1 MKVIIDE
8 RENDLYDKCFSI
20 VNCEGNATNIQL
32 IKQVLPIGDILIRS
46 DENKDIMIIERKSF
60 QDLLSSIKDGRYEE
74 QSYRLTHSSGF
85 PLHSIVYVLE
95 GMFSQL
101 RNVAEKKLVY
111 SCIASLNYFKGFSV
125 MKTSNTRETAELMIW
140 MANKIDRDMIKG
152 KIPWYLLR
160 TSQSSHL
167 PPLTEPHPTETSQQI
182 ETTQQIETID
192 NYCTVVKKNKKEN
205 ITPENIGEILLCQIP
220 GISSVTAISIMKNF
234 NGFPD
239 LLEQLQ
245 NNPTILDGIQY
256 DSNGKMRKINKTCI
270 VNIKKYL
277 CKASVVTTPLL
288 SIHETIPN
296 ASNENTIPIEK
307 TNKTPKTKVKTNV
320 KTKVKTKVQSNANTD
335 TI

>member
-1 MKVIIDE
+1 
-8 RENDLYDKCFSI
+8 
-20 VNCEGNATNIQL
+20 
-32 IKQVLPIGDILIRS
+32 
-46 DENKDIMIIERKSF
+46 MIIERKSF

-125 MKTSNTRETAELMIW
+125 MKTSNTRESAELVIW
-140 MANKIDRDMIKG
+140 MANKIDRDIIKG

-160 TSQSSHL
+160 TSQSAHL
-167 PPLTEPHPTETSQQI
+167 PPLTEPHPDAETIKETEITR
-182 ETTQQIETID
+182 ETEVID

-234 NGFPD
+234 HGFPD

-245 NNPTILDGIQY
+245 NNPNILDGIQY

-270 VNIKKYL
+270 ANIKKYL
-277 CKASVVTTPLL
+277 CKAPVPSPAVSTTE
-288 SIHETIPN
+288 SISTATILHEKVKSKPKK
-296 ASNENTIPIEK
+296 S
-307 TNKTPKTKVKTNV
+307 KTKPNTETN
-320 KTKVKTKVQSNANTD
+320 TL
-335 TI
+335 

>member
-8 RENDLYDKCFSI
+8 RETELFEKCFSI
-20 VNCEGNATNIQL
+20 VNCEGQTTNIQL
-32 IKQVLPIGDILIRS
+32 FKQVLPIGDIIIRS
-46 DENKDIMIIERKSF
+46 DEDKDIMIIERKSF
-60 QDLLSSIKDGRYEE
+60 QDLLASIKDGRYEE

-95 GMFSQL
+95 GLFSQL

-125 MKTSNTRETAELMIW
+125 MKTSNTRESAELIIW
-140 MANKIDRDMIKG
+140 MANKIDRDIIKG

-167 PPLTEPHPTETSQQI
+167 PPLTEPHPEQQQKQ
-182 ETTQQIETID
+182 EQEPEVID

-220 GISSVTAISIMKNF
+220 GISSITAISIMKNF
-234 NGFPD
+234 HGFPD
-239 LLEQLQ
+239 LLEKLQ
-245 NNPTILDGIQY
+245 NNPNILDGIQY
-256 DSNGKMRKINKTCI
+256 ESNGKMRKINKTCI

-277 CKASVVTTPLL
+277 CKASVSTPLL
-288 SIHETIPN
+288 STTETIP
-296 ASNENTIPIEK
+296 AVVDTNTEKGKGKGKSKGKDKAKDKAKDSEK
-307 TNKTPKTKVKTNV
+307 TKSTPNAETN
-320 KTKVKTKVQSNANTD
+320 A
-335 TI
+335 I

>member
-8 RENDLYDKCFSI
+8 RESELFEKCFSI

-32 IKQVLPIGDILIRS
+32 IKQVLPIGDVLIRS
-46 DENKDIMIIERKSF
+46 DEDKDIMIIERKSF

-101 RNVAEKKLVY
+101 RNVAEKKLIY

-125 MKTSNTRETAELMIW
+125 MKTSNTRETAELVIW
-140 MANKIDRDMIKG
+140 MANKIDRDIIKG

-167 PPLTEPHPTETSQQI
+167 PPLTEPHPESHQERETEVV
-182 ETTQQIETID
+182 D

-234 NGFPD
+234 KGFPD
-239 LLEQLQ
+239 LLEQLE
-245 NNPTILDGIQY
+245 NNPSILDGIQY
-256 DSNGKMRKINKTCI
+256 ESNGKMRKINKTCI
-270 VNIKKYL
+270 ANIKKYL
-277 CKASVVTTPLL
+277 CKASIVTAVVNT
-288 SIHETIPN
+288 ET
-296 ASNENTIPIEK
+296 ETV
-307 TNKTPKTKVKTNV
+307 TPKAKAKAKSKSKAKPNIDITT
-320 KTKVKTKVQSNANTD
+320 TD

>member
-8 RENDLYDKCFSI
+8 RESELFEKCFSI

-32 IKQVLPIGDILIRS
+32 IKQVLPIGDVLIRS
-46 DENKDIMIIERKSF
+46 DEDKDIMIIERKSF

-101 RNVAEKKLVY
+101 RNVAEKKLIY

-125 MKTSNTRETAELMIW
+125 MKTSNTRETAELVIW
-140 MANKIDRDMIKG
+140 MANKIDRDIIKG

-167 PPLTEPHPTETSQQI
+167 PPLTEPHPESHQEKETEVV
-182 ETTQQIETID
+182 D

-234 NGFPD
+234 RGFPD
-239 LLEQLQ
+239 LLEQLE

-256 DSNGKMRKINKTCI
+256 ESNGKMRKINKTCI
-270 VNIKKYL
+270 ANIKKYL
-277 CKASVVTTPLL
+277 CKASIVTAVVNT
-288 SIHETIPN
+288 ETD
-296 ASNENTIPIEK
+296 TV
-307 TNKTPKTKVKTNV
+307 TPKAKAKIKIKVKAKA
-320 KTKVKTKVQSNANTD
+320 KTKAKPNIDITTTD

>member
-8 RENDLYDKCFSI
+8 RETGLFEKCFSI

-32 IKQVLPIGDILIRS
+32 IKQVLPIGDIIICT
-46 DENKDIMIIERKSF
+46 DEDKEIMIIERKSF

-85 PLHSIVYVLE
+85 PLHNIVYVLE
-95 GMFSQL
+95 GLFSQL

-125 MKTSNTRETAELMIW
+125 MKTSNTRETAELIIW
-140 MANKIDRDMIKG
+140 MANKIDRDIIKG
-152 KIPWYLLR
+152 KIPWHLLR

-167 PPLTEPHPTETSQQI
+167 PESEPQQETDVV
-182 ETTQQIETID
+182 D

-234 NGFPD
+234 HGFPD

-277 CKASVVTTPLL
+277 CKRPDVLL
-288 SIHETIPN
+288 APIAE
-296 ASNENTIPIEK
+296 PIEQSK
-307 TNKTPKTKVKTNV
+307 PKEKEKGKGKEKEKEKEKEKKKKKTKAE
-320 KTKVKTKVQSNANTD
+320 SNSESNSESDVYLPVHTLVMGK
-335 TI
+335 

>member
-8 RENDLYDKCFSI
+8 RESELFEKCFSI

-32 IKQVLPIGDILIRS
+32 IKQVLPIGDVLIRS
-46 DENKDIMIIERKSF
+46 DEDKDIMIIERKSF

-101 RNVAEKKLVY
+101 RNVAEKKLIY

-125 MKTSNTRETAELMIW
+125 MKTSNTRETAELVIW
-140 MANKIDRDMIKG
+140 MANKIDRDIIKG

-167 PPLTEPHPTETSQQI
+167 PPLTEPHPNTESHQEKETET
-182 ETTQQIETID
+182 EVVD

-234 NGFPD
+234 RGFPD
-239 LLEQLQ
+239 LLEQLE
-245 NNPTILDGIQY
+245 NNPSILDGIQY
-256 DSNGKMRKINKTCI
+256 ESNGKMRKINKTCI
-270 VNIKKYL
+270 ANIKKYL
-277 CKASVVTTPLL
+277 CKASIVTTVVNT
-288 SIHETIPN
+288 ET
-296 ASNENTIPIEK
+296 ETV
-307 TNKTPKTKVKTNV
+307 TPKAKAKIKIK
-320 KTKVKTKVQSNANTD
+320 KTKTKTKPNNDITTTD